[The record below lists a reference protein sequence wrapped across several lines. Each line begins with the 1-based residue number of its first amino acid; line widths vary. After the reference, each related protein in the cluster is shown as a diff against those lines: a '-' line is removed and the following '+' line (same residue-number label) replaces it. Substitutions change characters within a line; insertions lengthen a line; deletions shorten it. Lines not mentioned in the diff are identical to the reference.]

1 MQTLA
6 VSGDAR
12 VMVAAPLPAAGGD
25 GGGAWALMRGS
36 IFREEN
42 ILQLPEVSSQLFSD
56 EIPPPPYPSTND
68 EGGAVGGSG
77 GGGGG
82 LFGGLISKLKDGLGR
97 EDDAQG
103 ACFVSPLCLH
113 LSPQPPEKET
123 S

>member
-1 MQTLA
+1 
-6 VSGDAR
+6 
-12 VMVAAPLPAAGGD
+12 MVAAPLPAAGGD

-42 ILQLPEVSSQLFSD
+42 ILQLPEVSSRLFRD

-68 EGGAVGGSG
+68 ESGAMGDSG

-103 ACFVSPLCLH
+103 TCFFFVSPLSPP
-113 LSPQPPEKET
+113 LSRFREKRHYSVCGTED
-123 S
+123 